1 MKTIIVGNGSNLKI
15 LNESYNSA
23 IAANSSISRISNLKC
38 TKSLVLSESLLWD
51 KEKLLL
57 AKDINSENPFDS
69 KRSLQIRLEKQKA
82 LEGSE
87 VNDLVILSN
96 ERDINYA
103 KRLED
108 LKINYDNLK
117 ILSHLGRIKM
127 IIKVIGVLNLFMY
140 FLKKDINILIKFF
153 LSILKVYLGGRMP
166 LAFRAS
172 TGLIC
177 IFYALSKK
185 ENNIEISG
193 IGNNSGNHS
202 FYNSIYVEN
211 KSLHSIDQDFL
222 KILSNKFSLTFHN

>member
-57 AKDINSENPFDS
+57 ATDINSENPIDS

-82 LEGSE
+82 LKGSE

-211 KSLHSIDQDFL
+211 KSLHTIDQDFL

>member
-1 MKTIIVGNGSNLKI
+1 MKTIIVGSGDNLKI
-15 LNESYNSA
+15 LSESYNSA
-23 IAANSSISRISNLKC
+23 FAANSSISRISNLKC

-51 KEKLLL
+51 REKLSLTRN
-57 AKDINSENPFDS
+57 INSENSLDS

-82 LEGSE
+82 LKGLV
-87 VNDLVILSN
+87 VNNLVILSN
-96 ERDINYA
+96 EGDINYA

-127 IIKVIGVLNLFMY
+127 IIKVIGLLNLFMY
-140 FLKKDINILIKFF
+140 FLKKDINILIKLF

-185 ENNIEISG
+185 ENNIDISG
-193 IGNNSGNHS
+193 IGNNFGSHS

-211 KSLHSIDQDFL
+211 KSLHTIDQDFL
-222 KILSNKFSLTFHN
+222 KILRNKFSLTFLD

>member
-57 AKDINSENPFDS
+57 ATDINSENPIDS

-82 LEGSE
+82 LKGSE

>member
-1 MKTIIVGNGSNLKI
+1 MKTIIVGNGSDLKI

-23 IAANSSISRISNLKC
+23 FAANSSISRISSLKC

-51 KEKLLL
+51 KEKLSSVR
-57 AKDINSENPFDS
+57 DIYSENPIDS

-82 LEGSE
+82 LKGSV
-87 VNDLVILSN
+87 VNNLVILSN
-96 ERDINYA
+96 ESDINYV

-117 ILSHLGRIKM
+117 ILSHLGRIKI
-127 IIKVIGVLNLFMY
+127 IIKVIGLLNLFMY
-140 FLKKDINILIKFF
+140 FLKKDISILIKFF
-153 LSILKVYLGGRMP
+153 LSILKVYLGGKMP
-166 LAFRAS
+166 LDLRAS

-211 KSLHSIDQDFL
+211 KSLHAIDQDFL
-222 KILSNKFSLTFHN
+222 KILRNKFSLTFIN

>member
-15 LNESYNSA
+15 LKKSYNSA

-57 AKDINSENPFDS
+57 ATDINSENPIDS

-82 LEGSE
+82 LKGSE

-172 TGLIC
+172 TGVIC

-193 IGNNSGNHS
+193 IGNNSGNHG

-211 KSLHSIDQDFL
+211 KSLHTIDQDFL
-222 KILSNKFSLTFHN
+222 KILSNKFSLTFYN

>member
-57 AKDINSENPFDS
+57 ATDINSENPIDS

-82 LEGSE
+82 LKGSE

-172 TGLIC
+172 TGVIC

-211 KSLHSIDQDFL
+211 KSLHTIDQDFL

>member
-1 MKTIIVGNGSNLKI
+1 MKTIIVGNGNNIKI

-23 IAANSSISRISNLKC
+23 FAANSSISRISNLKC

-51 KEKLLL
+51 KEKLLS
-57 AKDINSENPFDS
+57 ARDINSENPIDS

-82 LEGSE
+82 LEGSV
-87 VNDLVILSN
+87 VNNLVILSN
-96 ERDINYA
+96 ESDINYA

-127 IIKVIGVLNLFMY
+127 IIKVIGLLNLFMY
-140 FLKKDINILIKFF
+140 FLKKDISILIKFF

-185 ENNIEISG
+185 ENNVEISG

-211 KSLHSIDQDFL
+211 KSLHTIDQDFI
-222 KILSNKFSLTFHN
+222 KILRDKFSLTFLN